1 LQKHNPQRRFQ
12 QTHPWLTFS
21 VDLRQAPPSLWVLLG
36 ECQSKCEHLAG
47 VPLRPDVAQILH
59 RVYLAKGI
67 QGTTAIE
74 GNTLS
79 EADVLKHIEGKLEV
93 PPSKEYL
100 KQEID
105 NILLE
110 CNRMLGLVASGQPLT
125 LSLKRI
131 KEINKAVLKG
141 LTLEEGVAPGEI
153 RTYSVGA
160 MDYRGAPYEDCE
172 FLISKLCDW
181 INGPQFNPQAG
192 LSKMHMEILK
202 AILAHLYI
210 EWIHCFGDGN
220 GRTGRLVEFQIL
232 MAAGVPSPACHIL
245 SNHYNQ
251 TRNTYLAELSA
262 ASKSGGNVI
271 PFISYAL
278 NGFAEGLRGQV
289 AYVRSLQIDV
299 TWRNYIHEEFRNSRT
314 KAPHRQR
321 NILLDIFDKED
332 GVQISEIPQLSP
344 RLASDYAKVHKL
356 TVYRDVDFLC
366 DKNLLLRLGKKV
378 TANRSLIE
386 QFLPIRANTS

>member
-1 LQKHNPQRRFQ
+1 
-12 QTHPWLTFS
+12 
-21 VDLRQAPPSLWVLLG
+21 LG

-110 CNRMLGLVASGQPLT
+110 CNRMLGLVASGQPPT

-153 RTYSVGA
+153 
-160 MDYRGAPYEDCE
+160 
-172 FLISKLCDW
+172 
-181 INGPQFNPQAG
+181 
-192 LSKMHMEILK
+192 
-202 AILAHLYI
+202 
-210 EWIHCFGDGN
+210 
-220 GRTGRLVEFQIL
+220 
-232 MAAGVPSPACHIL
+232 
-245 SNHYNQ
+245 
-251 TRNTYLAELSA
+251 LSA
-262 ASKSGGNVI
+262 PG
-271 PFISYAL
+271 
-278 NGFAEGLRGQV
+278 
-289 AYVRSLQIDV
+289 
-299 TWRNYIHEEFRNSRT
+299 
-314 KAPHRQR
+314 
-321 NILLDIFDKED
+321 
-332 GVQISEIPQLSP
+332 
-344 RLASDYAKVHKL
+344 
-356 TVYRDVDFLC
+356 
-366 DKNLLLRLGKKV
+366 
-378 TANRSLIE
+378 
-386 QFLPIRANTS
+386 